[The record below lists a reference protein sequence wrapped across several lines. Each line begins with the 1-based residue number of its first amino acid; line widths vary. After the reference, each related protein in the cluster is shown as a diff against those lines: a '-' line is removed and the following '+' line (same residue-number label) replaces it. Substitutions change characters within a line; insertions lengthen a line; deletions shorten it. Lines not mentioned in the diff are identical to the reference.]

1 MFEIRETDEFH
12 EWTAGLRDGLAKE
25 RIFSRL
31 ARVES
36 GLLGDVKYFDG
47 VGELRIDHG
56 PGLRIYFVKRG
67 RTIIFLL
74 CGGDKSTQSR
84 DIKRAKTL
92 AQEV

>member
-1 MFEIRETDEFH
+1 M
-12 EWTAGLRDGLAKE
+12 
-25 RIFSRL
+25 